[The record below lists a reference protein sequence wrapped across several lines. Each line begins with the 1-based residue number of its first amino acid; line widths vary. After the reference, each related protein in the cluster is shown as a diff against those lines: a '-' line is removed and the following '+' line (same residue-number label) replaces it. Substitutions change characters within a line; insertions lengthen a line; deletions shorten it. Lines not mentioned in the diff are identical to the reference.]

1 MAAGEV
7 IVVKLGGAA
16 GDDAAVLAAL
26 TAEIALLVA
35 GGAQVVLVHGG
46 GGEVSALTRRV
57 GLQPQFAAGVRVTSA
72 AEMPYVDMVLCGAVN
87 KRLVRACAAAGLR
100 PVGLSGADGPIFTG
114 VRLADRPGE
123 RIFAASHTARVAA
136 VDTRLLRLLL
146 DAGYLP
152 VLAPTSL
159 EPPARPVNINADA
172 VALRIAPA
180 LAADRLVFL
189 SDVPG
194 VLKAGSVLDTLTPVQ
209 AAAEIAGGA
218 IHGGMIPK
226 IEAAVHALEQGVQR
240 VVIGRYDPT
249 TAAGGAGGLAALL
262 TCAAGTTILRRPES
276 QAGPAPARAT
286 SRSMTPAGADTQ
298 EEPRCNAT
306 VQ

>member
-1 MAAGEV
+1 MMEAGEV

-16 GDDAAVLAAL
+16 GEDAAVLAAL
-26 TAEIALLVA
+26 TAEIAALVA
-35 GGAQVVLVHGG
+35 RGAQLVLVHGG
-46 GGEVSALTRRV
+46 GGEVSELTRRL

-100 PVGLSGADGPIFTG
+100 AVGLSGADGPIFTG
-114 VRLADRPGE
+114 VRLADEPGE
-123 RIFAASHTARVAA
+123 QIFARSHTARVAA

-146 DAGYLP
+146 AAGYLP
-152 VLAPTSL
+152 VVAPTSF

-172 VALRIAPA
+172 VALRIASA
-180 LAADRLVFL
+180 LAADRLLFL

-194 VLKAGSVLDTLTPVQ
+194 VLKAGRVVVALTPDQ
-209 AAAEIAGGA
+209 AAAEIAAGA

-226 IEAAVHALEQGVQR
+226 IEAAVHALEQGVKR
-240 VVIGRYDPT
+240 VVIGRFLP
-249 TAAGGAGGLAALL
+249 TAAPGAAGGLAGLL
-262 TCAAGTTILRRPES
+262 TGAAGTTILAQSSP
-276 QAGPAPARAT
+276 P
-286 SRSMTPAGADTQ
+286 TQ
-298 EEPRCNAT
+298 LEEQRCNAT